1 MELEPKKT
9 PVGNQLFIGYLF
21 FSSHSNK
28 KKFCCSTG
36 IFLLIFCHIFY
47 SSSQDPVSKNKLL
60 KEAEEL
66 HLFALRMALDNFGER
81 NVQTAKHHGNLGRL
95 YHHAAVSGRVCVCVC
110 VCLSQFYLTDIKQG
124 CGSGSVDPV
133 RIELRKPAGSAKIEF
148 GFTALFFK

>member
-1 MELEPKKT
+1 M
-9 PVGNQLFIGYLF
+9 
-21 FSSHSNK
+21 
-28 KKFCCSTG
+28 
-36 IFLLIFCHIFY
+36 
-47 SSSQDPVSKNKLL
+47 SKNKLL

-95 YHHAAVSGRVCVCVC
+95 YQTMQRLVAACVCVC

-148 GFTALFFK
+148 GFTALYFK